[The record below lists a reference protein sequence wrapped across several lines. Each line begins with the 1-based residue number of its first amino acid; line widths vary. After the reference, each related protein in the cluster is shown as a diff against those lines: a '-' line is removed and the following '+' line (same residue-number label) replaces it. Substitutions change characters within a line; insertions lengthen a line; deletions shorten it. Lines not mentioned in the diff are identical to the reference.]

1 VIFLREWWTTIKE
14 WSHKM
19 TEPVRIPPE
28 EARKKVLA
36 KAALFVCAY
45 EDEEKFRRMHL
56 EGALSFTEFK
66 DMAAS
71 VSKDQEIIF
80 Y

>member
-1 VIFLREWWTTIKE
+1 MI
-14 WSHKM
+14 
-19 TEPVRIPPE
+19 EPIRIPPE

-36 KAALFVCAY
+36 KTVLFVCAY
-45 EDEEKFRRMHL
+45 EDEEKFNRMHL
-56 EGALSFTEFK
+56 EGAISFNEFK

-71 VSKDQEIIF
+71 LAKDQEVIF

>member
-1 VIFLREWWTTIKE
+1 
-14 WSHKM
+14 M
-19 TEPVRIPPE
+19 TEPIRIPPE

-36 KAALFVCAY
+36 KTTLFVCAY

-56 EGALSFTEFK
+56 EGALSFNEFT
-66 DMAAS
+66 DNAAS
-71 VSKDQEIIF
+71 LARNQEIIF

>member
-1 VIFLREWWTTIKE
+1 MADPI
-14 WSHKM
+14 
-19 TEPVRIPPE
+19 RIPPE
-28 EARKKVLA
+28 EARKKVVD

-45 EDEEKFRRMHL
+45 EDVEKFRRMHL
-56 EGALSFTEFK
+56 EGAISFNEFK

-71 VSKDQEIIF
+71 LARDQEIIF